1 MSAMLAI
8 EGSGVGFGWYILIA
22 ASHGAEDCRRRMC
35 ETADINVFISKYYL
49 GWQGLEELPWT
60 GKWCRINLLSGKQKS
75 ERGVVKRQLNMQ

>member
-35 ETADINVFISKYYL
+35 ETADINVFISKY
-49 GWQGLEELPWT
+49 
-60 GKWCRINLLSGKQKS
+60 
-75 ERGVVKRQLNMQ
+75 